1 LKKAA
6 LLLIWLTGACMAR
19 YDALSVSGEWMI
31 GAYKAVLSPLQGSN
45 VCNFQ
50 PTCSQFARGAIQ
62 SQGFLPGLLI
72 GADRLMRCNTLAWS
86 YYDSY
91 YAGEVIGG
99 RMPDPVANH
108 VAWLRPPDE
117 PGLLVA
123 AQVGKQGTVPRSAC
137 VGLGAVQS
145 PFSALPSLSFADYL
159 YSAGE
164 YSQAAGEYLR
174 VRWLGTRSETSDVWL
189 RQPLSDSAVMSPR
202 LSGYAGLMAGESY
215 LQAGDLAQARHA
227 FGDLSAPA
235 VGDFGQYGIAR
246 TAFAAADYVGTRT
259 ALCSVTSP
267 ILARQAEALSG
278 WTLFRQHR
286 FAEGALALGT
296 IGDEAAWD
304 TIRNAGRL
312 APAAPVRQCG
322 HVPRELASMDGRD
335 IRRRSRLAS
344 TLLSAILPGTGQL
357 YSGRA
362 GDGAYSF
369 LTVASTGLVTWWFAA
384 EPATRDRT
392 RVKVSIFGIVT
403 ALFYAGNVYGA
414 NIAARDFNLLQ
425 ERRYVQRADSL
436 FDLLPLEP
444 DYHALLDSVP
454 VDTTPPSPE

>member
-1 LKKAA
+1 
-6 LLLIWLTGACMAR
+6 MAR

-45 VCNFQ
+45 ICNFS

-86 YYDSY
+86 YYEGY
-91 YAGEVIGG
+91 YTGDVVSG

-117 PGLLVA
+117 PGLLISARIGDRSPQRLRGTRRGSVPDSARRVA
-123 AQVGKQGTVPRSAC
+123 DV
-137 VGLGAVQS
+137 S
-145 PFSALPSLSFADYL
+145 PFSPSFADYL
-159 YSAGE
+159 YSSGE

-174 VRWLGTRSETSDVWL
+174 VRFGSG
-189 RQPLSDSAVMSPR
+189 QPG

-227 FGDLSAPA
+227 FGDLNAPM
-235 VGDFGQYGIAR
+235 VEDFRQYGIAR
-246 TAFAAADYVGTRT
+246 TDFAAADYVGTRT
-259 ALCSVTSP
+259 VLGAITSP
-267 ILARQAEALSG
+267 VLARQAKALEG
-278 WTLFRQHR
+278 WTYFRQYR
-286 FAEGALALGT
+286 FAEGASALGA
-296 IGDEAAWD
+296 IGTDEQS
-304 TIRNAGRL
+304 RNL
-312 APAAPVRQCG
+312 S
-322 HVPRELASMDGRD
+322 SMDGRV
-335 IRRRSRLAS
+335 IQRRSRLAS

-369 LTVASTGLVTWWFAA
+369 LTVASTGLVAWWFAA

-392 RVKVSIFGIVT
+392 RVKVSIFGVIT

-414 NIAARDFNLLQ
+414 NTAARDYNLLQ

-436 FDLLPLEP
+436 FELLSLEP
-444 DYHALLDSVP
+444 DYRTLLDSVP
-454 VDTTPPSPE
+454 ANTTPPVRE

>member
-1 LKKAA
+1 
-6 LLLIWLTGACMAR
+6 MAR

-91 YAGEVIGG
+91 YTGGVISG

-117 PGLLVA
+117 PGVLVS
-123 AQVGKQGTVPRSAC
+123 AQAGKPGTVPRSAY
-137 VGLGAVQS
+137 VGLGAGQS
-145 PFSALPSLSFADYL
+145 PFSPLPSLSFADYL
-159 YSAGE
+159 YSSGE
-164 YSQAAGEYLR
+164 YAQAAGEYLK
-174 VRWLGTRSETSDVWL
+174 VRFMSS
-189 RQPLSDSAVMSPR
+189 QPG

-215 LQAGDLAQARHA
+215 LRAGDLVQARHA

-235 VGDFGQYGIAR
+235 IGDFGRYGIAR
-246 TAFAAADYVGTRT
+246 TAFAAADYIGTRT

-267 ILARQAEALSG
+267 VLARKAQALSG

-286 FAEGALALGT
+286 FAEGALTLGA
-296 IGDEAAWD
+296 IGADEPS
-304 TIRNAGRL
+304 RHL
-312 APAAPVRQCG
+312 S
-322 HVPRELASMDGRD
+322 SMDGRD

-344 TLLSAILPGTGQL
+344 TLLSAILPGAGQL

-369 LTVASTGLVTWWFAA
+369 LTVAGTGLVTWWFAA

-392 RVKVSIFGIVT
+392 RVKVSIFGVIT

-414 NIAARDFNLLQ
+414 NIAARDYNLLL
-425 ERRYVQRADSL
+425 ERHYVQRADSL
-436 FDLLPLEP
+436 FELMSLEP
-444 DYHALLDSVP
+444 DYRSLLDSVP
-454 VDTTPPSPE
+454 ADTTPPGSE